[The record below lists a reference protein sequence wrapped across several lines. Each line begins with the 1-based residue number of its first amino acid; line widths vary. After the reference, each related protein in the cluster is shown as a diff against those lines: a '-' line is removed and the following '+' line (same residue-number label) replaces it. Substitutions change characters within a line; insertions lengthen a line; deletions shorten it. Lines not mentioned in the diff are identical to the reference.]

1 MHDNTREAIPS
12 VSGPQVHGW
21 AAGREAGQPVKQ
33 QHIGFR
39 DLLERLLPIDE
50 LPSVDRLRVQRA
62 LRSGIAI
69 EVERAALRAID
80 LLEQQGAIRRL
91 PAEVRAGAGP
101 QVRYQ
106 RRDEPD
112 IITLELPGPRVRDG
126 VTIVAKSALPM
137 QAPARLDQVRRLV
150 RLDDPLTFADPR
162 TGTTRAGLREQLD
175 QAGRELIGSGAVCYF
190 ARGEDEPGAPERG
203 PGEPE
208 RGPIDASL
216 AADALKHHSM
226 LFYCPDTERSS
237 SLVHAARALGAR
249 SLAVVAV
256 TGSDGQPLGLLEVHH
271 PDPDPYRPPDLAL
284 VALLAEFAGGVLER
298 AARIEKLVFVDPLT
312 TAYNRSYYD
321 LQIRNEIAR
330 AQREQSSLALVI
342 GDIDDFKSVN
352 TSFGYEGGNQVLV
365 QVAAA
370 LRAGVRPFDTVA
382 RWGGEEFAVLLTPPV
397 VEEDVLAISER
408 LRSAVEKTSIR
419 LEGLDGRAH
428 RVNVTVSA
436 GVAMFPDHAD
446 NAQDLWRLA
455 NQALLQAKRPP
466 KNQVVFYRPKGER
479 GFGTQA

>member
-1 MHDNTREAIPS
+1 M
-12 VSGPQVHGW
+12 
-21 AAGREAGQPVKQ
+21 KQ
-33 QHIGFR
+33 RHIGFR

-62 LRSGIAI
+62 LRSGIAV

-91 PAEVRAGAGP
+91 PPDVKSGGGP
-101 QVRYQ
+101 AVRYQ
-106 RRDEPD
+106 RRDQHD
-112 IITLELPGPRVRDG
+112 VITLELPGPRVRDG
-126 VTIVAKSALPM
+126 ITIVAKSALPM

-150 RLDDPLTFADPR
+150 RLDDPLTFTDPR

-175 QAGRELIGSGAVCYF
+175 QAGRELLGSGSVRYF
-190 ARGEDEPGAPERG
+190 ARGEDEPGAPADG
-203 PGEPE
+203 PL
-208 RGPIDASL
+208 DASL
-216 AADALKHHSM
+216 AADALKHHDM
-226 LFYCPDTERSS
+226 LFYCSDTERSS
-237 SLVHAARALGAR
+237 SLVHPARAAGAR
-249 SLAVVAV
+249 AVVVVAV
-256 TGSDGQPLGLLEVHH
+256 TGSDGQAAGLLEVHH
-271 PDPDPYRPPDLAL
+271 PEPDPYRPADLAL

-342 GDIDDFKSVN
+342 GDIDDFKSFN
-352 TSFGYEGGNQVLV
+352 TSFGYEAGNQVLV

-370 LRAGVRPFDTVA
+370 LRGGVRPFDTVA

-397 VEEDVLAISER
+397 IEDDVLAISER
-408 LRSAVEKTSIR
+408 LRAAVENTAIR

-466 KNQVVFYRPKGER
+466 KNRVVFHRPKQKGGR
-479 GFGTQA
+479 VGTK

>member
-1 MHDNTREAIPS
+1 M
-12 VSGPQVHGW
+12 
-21 AAGREAGQPVKQ
+21 KQ

-39 DLLERLLPIDE
+39 DLLERLLPIEE

-62 LRSGIAI
+62 LRSGIAV
-69 EVERAALRAID
+69 EVERAAMRAID
-80 LLEQQGAIRRL
+80 LLEQQGAIKRL
-91 PAEVRAGAGP
+91 PAEVIAGGP
-101 QVRYQ
+101 MVRYQ
-106 RRDEPD
+106 RRDQHD
-112 IITLELPGPRVRDG
+112 VITLQLPGPRVRNG
-126 VTIVAKSALPM
+126 ITIIAKSALPM

-150 RLDDPLTFADPR
+150 RLDDPLTFSDPR

-175 QAGRELIGSGAVCYF
+175 QAGRELLGSDSVRYF
-190 ARGEDEPGAPERG
+190 ASGDKDPGSPEGAPL
-203 PGEPE
+203 
-208 RGPIDASL
+208 DSSL
-216 AADALKHHSM
+216 AADSLEHHGM

-237 SLVHAARALGAR
+237 SLAMVAR
-249 SLAVVAV
+249 SVGTRSLVVVAV
-256 TGSDGQPLGLLEVHH
+256 TASDGEPLGLLEVHH
-271 PDPDPYRPPDLAL
+271 RDTDPYRPADLAL

-298 AARIEKLVFVDPLT
+298 ASRIEKLVFVDPLT

-330 AQREQSSLALVI
+330 AQREQTSLALLI
-342 GDIDDFKSVN
+342 CDIDDFKSFN
-352 TSFGYEGGNQVLV
+352 TSFGYEAGNQVLV
-365 QVAAA
+365 QVAAG

-397 VEEDVLAISER
+397 MEEDVIAISER
-408 LRSAVEKTSIR
+408 LRVAVEQTAIR

-455 NQALLQAKRPP
+455 NQALLLAKRPP
-466 KNQVVFYRPKGER
+466 KNQVVFYRPQPESR
-479 GFGTQA
+479 FGTK

>member
-1 MHDNTREAIPS
+1 M
-12 VSGPQVHGW
+12 
-21 AAGREAGQPVKQ
+21 KQ
-33 QHIGFR
+33 RPIGFK

-62 LRSGIAI
+62 LRSGIAV
-69 EVERAALRAID
+69 EVERAAFRAID
-80 LLEQQGAIRRL
+80 LLEQQGAIRRV
-91 PAEVRAGAGP
+91 PAPLDPGGP
-101 QVRYQ
+101 AVRYQ
-106 RRDEPD
+106 RRDHHD
-112 IITLELPGPRVRDG
+112 VITLHLPGPRVRDG
-126 VTIVAKSALPM
+126 ITIVPKSALPM

-150 RLDDPLTFADPR
+150 RLDDPITFADPR

-175 QAGRELIGSGAVCYF
+175 LAGRELLGSDSVRYF
-190 ARGEDEPGAPERG
+190 ARGEDEPGAPETR
-203 PGEPE
+203 PLDP
-208 RGPIDASL
+208 SL
-216 AADALKHHSM
+216 AEDALKHTDM

-237 SLVHAARALGAR
+237 SLVMPGRSVHARAL
-249 SLAVVAV
+249 VVAAV
-256 TGSDGQPLGLLEVHH
+256 TGSDGEAMGYIEVHH
-271 PDPDPYRPPDLAL
+271 PEADPYKPADLAL

-330 AQREQSSLALVI
+330 AQREQSSLALMI
-342 GDIDDFKSVN
+342 CDIDDFKSFN
-352 TSFGYEGGNQVLV
+352 TSFGYEAGNQVLV

-370 LRAGVRPFDTVA
+370 LRSGVRPFDTVA

-397 VEEDVLAISER
+397 MEEDVITITER
-408 LRSAVEKTSIR
+408 LRTAVEATTIR

-446 NAQDLWRLA
+446 NPADLWRAA

-466 KNQVVFYRPKGER
+466 KNQVVFHRPP
-479 GFGTQA
+479 QALHSTTSA

>member
-1 MHDNTREAIPS
+1 M
-12 VSGPQVHGW
+12 
-21 AAGREAGQPVKQ
+21 KQ

-39 DLLERLLPIDE
+39 DLLERLLPVDE

-69 EVERAALRAID
+69 EVERAALRAMD
-80 LLEQQGAIRRL
+80 LLEQQGALRRI
-91 PAEVRAGAGP
+91 PAEAPGGAP
-101 QVRYQ
+101 VVRYQ
-106 RRDEPD
+106 RRDQHD

-126 VTIVAKSALPM
+126 VTILAKSALPM

-175 QAGRELIGSGAVCYF
+175 QAGRELLGSDEVRF
-190 ARGEDEPGAPERG
+190 IPRGGDEAGPPELQ
-203 PGEPE
+203 PL
-208 RGPIDASL
+208 DASL
-216 AADALKHHSM
+216 AADALEHHAM

-237 SLVHAARALGAR
+237 ALAPTARAAGAR
-249 SLAVVAV
+249 SLVVLAV
-256 TGSDGQPLGLLEVHH
+256 TGSDGQPLGLLEVLAAE
-271 PDPDPYRPPDLAL
+271 PDPWRPADLAL

-298 AARIEKLVFVDPLT
+298 ATRIEKLVFVDPLT

-330 AQREQSSLALVI
+330 AQREQSSLALMI
-342 GDIDDFKSVN
+342 CDIDDFKSVN
-352 TSFGYEGGNQVLV
+352 TSFGYEAGNQVLV

-397 VEEDVLAISER
+397 GEDDVLAISER
-408 LRSAVEKTSIR
+408 LRAAVEHTAIR
-419 LEGLDGRAH
+419 LEGLDARAH
-428 RVNVTVSA
+428 RVNVTVSV

-446 NAQDLWRLA
+446 NPQDLWRLA
-455 NQALLQAKRPP
+455 NQALLEAKRPP
-466 KNQVVFYRPKGER
+466 KNQVVFYRPKGRR
-479 GFGTQA
+479 GSELA

>member
-1 MHDNTREAIPS
+1 M
-12 VSGPQVHGW
+12 
-21 AAGREAGQPVKQ
+21 KQ

-39 DLLERLLPIDE
+39 DLLERLLPVDE

-69 EVERAALRAID
+69 EVERAAMRAID
-80 LLEQQGAIRRL
+80 LLEQQGALKRL
-91 PAEVRAGAGP
+91 PSEALSGTPV
-101 QVRYQ
+101 VRYQ
-106 RRDEPD
+106 PRGQHDV
-112 IITLELPGPRVRDG
+112 ITLQLPGPQLRDG

-150 RLDDPLTFADPR
+150 RLDDPLTFSDPR

-175 QAGRELIGSGAVCYF
+175 QAGRELLGSDQVRYF
-190 ARGEDEPGAPERG
+190 ARGEDDPGAPDTQ
-203 PGEPE
+203 PL
-208 RGPIDASL
+208 DASL
-216 AADALKHHSM
+216 AEDAIQHHGM

-237 SLVHAARALGAR
+237 SLAVPSRAAGAR
-249 SLAVVAV
+249 SLVAVAV
-256 TGSDGQPLGLLEVHH
+256 TGSDGQPLGHLEVLGPE
-271 PDPDPYRPPDLAL
+271 PDPFRPADLAL
-284 VALLAEFAGGVLER
+284 VVLLAEFAGGVLER
-298 AARIEKLVFVDPLT
+298 ATRIEKLVFVDPLT

-330 AQREQSSLALVI
+330 AQREGSSLALMI
-342 GDIDDFKSVN
+342 CDIDDFKSFN
-352 TSFGYEGGNQVLV
+352 TSFGYEAGNQVLV
-365 QVAAA
+365 QVTAA

-397 VEEDVLAISER
+397 AEGDVIAISER
-408 LRSAVEKTSIR
+408 LRAAVEDTAIR

-455 NQALLQAKRPP
+455 NQALLEAKRPP
-466 KNQVVFYRPKGER
+466 KNQVVFYRPQSGR
-479 GFGTQA
+479 GFGSQPGA

>member
-1 MHDNTREAIPS
+1 M
-12 VSGPQVHGW
+12 
-21 AAGREAGQPVKQ
+21 KQ
-33 QHIGFR
+33 HHIGFR
-39 DLLERLLPIDE
+39 DLLERLLPIEE

-91 PAEVRAGAGP
+91 PADVSAGGGP

-106 RRDEPD
+106 RRDEHD
-112 IITLELPGPRVRDG
+112 IITLQLPGPRVRDG
-126 VTIVAKSALPM
+126 ITIVSKSALPM
-137 QAPARLDQVRRLV
+137 QAPARLDQVRRLL

-175 QAGRELIGSGAVCYF
+175 QAGRELLGSESVRYYG
-190 ARGEDEPGAPERG
+190 RGEDEPGAPSGG
-203 PGEPE
+203 PLD
-208 RGPIDASL
+208 RSL
-216 AADALKHHSM
+216 ADDALKHFGM

-237 SLVHAARALGAR
+237 TLLHPGRSIGTRALV
-249 SLAVVAV
+249 VVAV
-256 TGSDGQPLGLLEVHH
+256 TGSEGQPLGLLEVHH
-271 PDPDPYRPPDLAL
+271 ADPEPLRPTDLAL

-298 AARIEKLVFVDPLT
+298 ATRIEKLVFVDPLT

-330 AQREQSSLALVI
+330 AQREQSSLALLI
-342 GDIDDFKSVN
+342 ADIDDFKSFN
-352 TSFGYEGGNQVLV
+352 TSFGYEAGNQVLV

-397 VEEDVLAISER
+397 IEDDVLAISER
-408 LRSAVEKTSIR
+408 LRAAVENTSIR

-479 GFGTQA
+479 GFGTRT